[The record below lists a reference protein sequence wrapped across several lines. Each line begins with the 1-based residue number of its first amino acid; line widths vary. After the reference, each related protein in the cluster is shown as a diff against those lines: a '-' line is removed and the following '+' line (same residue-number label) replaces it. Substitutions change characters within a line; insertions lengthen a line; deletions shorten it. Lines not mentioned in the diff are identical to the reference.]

1 MNKAYDYQKESDFEG
16 NTGALGGQMN
26 DSNTDRRSEAKKVML
41 MASKVHENEFA
52 DYTSED
58 VDQTLFANNPPLN
71 VNAQKLQMERPNTN
85 NIKKKVHTSNQ
96 LVRNGGE
103 QDYQI

>member
-1 MNKAYDYQKESDFEG
+1 MNRANDYQRESDYVEG
-16 NTGALGGQMN
+16 NTGALGGTMN

-58 VDQTLFANNPPLN
+58 VDQTLFANNPPIN
-71 VNAQKLQMERPNTN
+71 GNAQRQMDRLNAN
-85 NIKKKVHTSNQ
+85 NVKKKVHTSHQ
-96 LVRNGGE
+96 LARNGGE